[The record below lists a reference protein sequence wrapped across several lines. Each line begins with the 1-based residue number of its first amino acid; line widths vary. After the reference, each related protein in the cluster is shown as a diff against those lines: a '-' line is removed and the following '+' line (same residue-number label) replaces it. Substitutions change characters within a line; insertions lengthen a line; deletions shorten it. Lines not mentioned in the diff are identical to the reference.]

1 MFAITNHSQLLR
13 LTVSGYQLEGISLY
27 GEQLTD
33 VTFSRLAQRDL
44 EWALEGVENILRF
57 TASDFKL
64 TDKAVAQ
71 LPVFSSLEYLDLS
84 KSSVVNPEINE
95 KRFPNLQVLKLSG
108 MIPSH
113 YI

>member
-1 MFAITNHSQLLR
+1 MTI
-13 LTVSGYQLEGISLY
+13 SGYRLEDISLN

-33 VTFSRLAQRDL
+33 VTFSRLSQRDL
-44 EWALEGVENILRF
+44 EWKLEGVENILRF
-57 TASDFKL
+57 TTNDFKL
-64 TDKAVAQ
+64 NDKAVAL

-108 MIPSH
+108 NKSLSSD
-113 YI
+113 